1 MNIEKGKWLRFKNN
15 KIIKIVSF
23 VTCNGEVEEVFDWV
37 KGYYLNHAN
46 QISKTADTPQELIEV
61 GDLVEDCNSMVFEI
75 TRLHHNIKCLKSND
89 VDVNYKDITKIL
101 TPNSNGGYDLQ
112 WSATV
117 PTEQRT
123 NERNE

>member
-1 MNIEKGKWLRFKNN
+1 
-15 KIIKIVSF
+15 
-23 VTCNGEVEEVFDWV
+23 
-37 KGYYLNHAN
+37 
-46 QISKTADTPQELIEV
+46 
-61 GDLVEDCNSMVFEI
+61 MVFEI